1 MNSYVINPVSLI
13 PRSSHPL
20 HGSLAACPAGRKRLS
35 LLAAAVR
42 HLFAPVIREA
52 YTIATAVAAE
62 SAPPLSQPS
71 QAFSTAGG
79 AP

>member
-1 MNSYVINPVSLI
+1 M
-13 PRSSHPL
+13 R
-20 HGSLAACPAGRKRLS
+20 GSLAACPSGRKRLS

-52 YTIATAVAAE
+52 FAIATAVAAE
-62 SAPPLSQPS
+62 SAQQPP